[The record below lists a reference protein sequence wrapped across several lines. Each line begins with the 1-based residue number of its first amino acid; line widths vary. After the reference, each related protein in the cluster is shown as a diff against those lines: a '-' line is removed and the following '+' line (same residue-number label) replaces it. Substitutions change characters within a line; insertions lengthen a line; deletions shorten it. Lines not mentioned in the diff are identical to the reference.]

1 MTKAPLSPVVAL
13 ILAVLAAGF
22 LGVTDYL
29 TGREMDLSFLY
40 LVPITAVTLA
50 AGRGAGM
57 ATSILS
63 AGAWLWADLAGGQQ
77 YSMWLYPAW
86 NAVVRGVYFVVHTLL
101 LSRLTSA
108 LQREKEISGS
118 DALTNALNWRRFTE
132 VARLELDR
140 SRRSRRPFTVAY
152 IDLDNFKQVNDTQG
166 HESGDDLL
174 RILSDGIQGGVRS
187 ADCLGR
193 VGGDEFTLL
202 LPETGYEQAHAVLER
217 VRSGVV
223 ADLQRGGWPVT
234 LSVGAITFSVAPSSF
249 ESMIKRADDLMY
261 TVKKSGKN
269 AMRHIEWPGA
279 EGPEAAD
286 EHEAAAIE
294 SHDPAMP

>member
-13 ILAVLAAGF
+13 TLAVLAAGF

-77 YSMWLYPAW
+77 YSTWLYPAW
-86 NAVVRGVYFVVHTLL
+86 NAVVRGAYFVVHTLL

-187 ADCLGR
+187 VDCLGR

-234 LSVGAITFSVAPSSF
+234 LSVGAITFNVAPSSF

-279 EGPEAAD
+279 EGPEGAD